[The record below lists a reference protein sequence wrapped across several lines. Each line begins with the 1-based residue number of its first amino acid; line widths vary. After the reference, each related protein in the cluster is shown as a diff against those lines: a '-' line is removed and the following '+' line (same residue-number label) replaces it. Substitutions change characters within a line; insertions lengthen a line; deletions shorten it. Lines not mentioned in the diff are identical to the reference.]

1 MTQTIASIPLDHIDP
16 HPDQP
21 RRTFDQAALEELA
34 ASIREHGV
42 MQPITVEANGSD
54 RYVIQL
60 GERRWR
66 AAQIAGLAEI
76 PAIVVPAK
84 QTSDRDR
91 LIRALVENLQR
102 EDLNPIDEAQAFQR
116 LTEAGLS
123 NTEIARR
130 CGVSSHRIPA
140 RLILLELDPEI
151 QQFLASGQLHKDP
164 RVARALLDI
173 PDREVRIRYATE
185 AARRR
190 FSIKGI
196 LIGSR
201 RIAAVIEAQELERE
215 KTPSLAFA
223 VRRRAAEW
231 NLIRQVEL
239 DLGRR
244 MPSWETVKLAADATC
259 AACELRDVASKQ
271 VCNTCPGVDVIANMI
286 EIEANRARK
295 KQARPAR

>member
-1 MTQTIASIPLDHIDP
+1 M
-16 HPDQP
+16 
-21 RRTFDQAALEELA
+21 
-34 ASIREHGV
+34 
-42 MQPITVEANGSD
+42 
-54 RYVIQL
+54 IQL

-66 AAQIAGLAEI
+66 AAQPAGLAEI
-76 PAIVVPAK
+76 PAIVIPAK
-84 QTSDRDR
+84 QTSDKDR

-116 LTEAGLS
+116 LAEAGLS
-123 NTEIARR
+123 NTEIARQ
-130 CGVSSHRIPA
+130 CGVSSHRIAA

-173 PDREVRIRYATE
+173 PDREVRVRYATE

-190 FSIKGI
+190 FSIQGI

-201 RIAAVIEAQELERE
+201 RIAALVEAQELERG

-223 VRRRAAEW
+223 VHRRAAEW

-239 DLGRR
+239 DLGSR
-244 MPSWETVKLAADATC
+244 MPSWETVKLAAGAPGAPRWGAWEDEFVQANLGLLSLDAIGRRLGRS
-259 AACELRDVASKQ
+259 ANAIKIRQ
-271 VCNTCPGVDVIANMI
+271 VRQGWRAPSRREGWLTGPPAVGFRPGEGNATL
-286 EIEANRARK
+286 
-295 KQARPAR
+295 